1 MPNTAK
7 PNKTAKSRLTS
18 RGKNPN
24 GLPNPVDI
32 HIGNRIRLKRQTLG
46 WSQDY
51 LSKMLGI
58 TFQQVQKY
66 EKGQNRISGS
76 RLYDFAVLFG
86 VDVNFFYQDMPQNI
100 AQQSPRH
107 ISATSTPAGNE
118 DIVGG
123 KFDEL
128 KSERALK
135 LLHIFLK
142 INNPKVADK
151 LFELLEV
158 FSHSPYYAGKY
169 DQ

>member
-1 MPNTAK
+1 MPNAAK
-7 PNKTAKSRLTS
+7 PNKPAKSRLTS

-32 HIGNRIRLKRQTLG
+32 HIGNRIRLKRQALG

-86 VDVNFFYQDMPQNI
+86 VDVNFFYHDMPQNV
-100 AQQSPRH
+100 AKQSPRYF
-107 ISATSTPAGNE
+107 STTAAPTGNE
-118 DIVGG
+118 NMVSG

-128 KSERALK
+128 KSERSLK
-135 LLHIFLK
+135 LLRTFLK
-142 INNPKVADK
+142 INNKKIADK
-151 LFELLEV
+151 LFEFLVEL
-158 FSHSPYYAGKY
+158 SHS
-169 DQ
+169 

>member
-1 MPNTAK
+1 MTNTAK
-7 PNKTAKSRLTS
+7 PNKPAKSRLTS

-24 GLPNPVDI
+24 GMPNPVDI
-32 HIGNRIRLKRQTLG
+32 HIGNRIRLKRQALG

-86 VDVNFFYQDMPQNI
+86 VDVNFFYQDMPQNV
-100 AQQSPRH
+100 AKQSPRH
-107 ISATSTPAGNE
+107 VSTTATLTGDE
-118 DIVGG
+118 DIICSN
-123 KFDEL
+123 FDEL

-135 LLHIFLK
+135 LLRIFLK
-142 INNPKVADK
+142 INNPKIAYK
-151 LFELLEV
+151 LFELLEAL
-158 FSHSPYYAGKY
+158 SHSPHYEKKK
-169 DQ
+169 QQ